1 MSPKSVLGCKAV
13 STVAASYATSEW
25 ILILI
30 HMPVLFVG
38 SAACLALSCVIDA
51 VVKGEL
57 KWIQNS
63 GYFLAQMVNLLSILS
78 TYSLNHIL
86 GCVI

>member
-1 MSPKSVLGCKAV
+1 M
-13 STVAASYATSEW
+13 
-25 ILILI
+25 LI

-38 SAACLALSCVIDA
+38 SATGLALSCVIDA

-57 KWIQNS
+57 KWIQNN